1 MFRKEKEQEFQR
13 RKSKIK
19 AVWERQLPHEAPAW
33 ETLQRGV
40 PRQEEQTV
48 TSLLHALIR

>member
-13 RKSKIK
+13 RKRKIK
-19 AVWERQLPHEAPAW
+19 AVWERQSACV
-33 ETLQRGV
+33 ETLQREV

-48 TSLLHALIR
+48 TSLSHALIT